1 MISLVDK
8 PSLKR
13 LRPAA
18 LVLVALVALSAW
30 SCDDVRYR
38 PFAQEAPATESDA
51 AGQPAGA
58 AEKKAPD
65 LGEEFK
71 RRVFERYGYL
81 GLIVFAAVA
90 VVFGIWWKWPDIRKR
105 PFVGKIVDRF
115 RRAPLPT
122 ADPARFTVAIAHL
135 QDDDEQEHE
144 KLIFQDL
151 NEGFAGEDKNAVQ
164 ILRFDRTI
172 ETAAAQDLESDVATG
187 HQTAR
192 SYLAESGAEVLIW
205 GTAIRSGEASVP
217 KLYWTTARE
226 GDPSRNPGR
235 YATEDLALPEVFWT
249 DLVDVLRLLVVA
261 RDAEFHSLQG
271 HFVVDRVGPFVE
283 KVRSLLTGGGHGWTE
298 EASARVQLVLANSL
312 LTFGAQG
319 GNNHALI
326 EAINRYREVLGHY
339 TRERVPLYWAGTQN
353 NLGNALQR
361 LGGRERGTAP
371 LEEAVAAYR
380 EALKEWTRQA
390 VPLDWA
396 LTQNNLGSAL
406 ERLGRREEGTGRLE
420 EAVGAY
426 REALRE
432 WTRERVPLYWA
443 GTQNNLG
450 NALQELGDRE
460 KRTARLEEAVAAY
473 RAALEER
480 PREKVPLHWA
490 GTQSNLGNAL
500 RRLGE
505 RESGTARLEEA
516 VASFRAA
523 LQEWTREK
531 VPLDWAMAQN
541 NLGGALRS
549 LGERRGDAKLVC
561 DALGAHLAGWE
572 VFTQAKAGHYAAIA
586 KRGVEADL
594 AVLKNVAEAAEYE
607 RCLEQHRAGLDT
619 VSGRDN

>member
-205 GTAIRSGEASVP
+205 GTAIGSGEASVP

-353 NLGNALQR
+353 NLGNALQELGDREKRTAR
-361 LGGRERGTAP
+361 LEH
-371 LEEAVAAYR
+371 AVGAYR
-380 EALKEWTRQA
+380 EALKEWTRER

-396 LTQNNLGSAL
+396 MTQNNLGSAL
-406 ERLGRREEGTGRLE
+406 ERLGNREDG
-420 EAVGAY
+420 
-426 REALRE
+426 
-432 WTRERVPLYWA
+432 
-443 GTQNNLG
+443 
-450 NALQELGDRE
+450 
-460 KRTARLEEAVAAY
+460 TARLEEAVAAY